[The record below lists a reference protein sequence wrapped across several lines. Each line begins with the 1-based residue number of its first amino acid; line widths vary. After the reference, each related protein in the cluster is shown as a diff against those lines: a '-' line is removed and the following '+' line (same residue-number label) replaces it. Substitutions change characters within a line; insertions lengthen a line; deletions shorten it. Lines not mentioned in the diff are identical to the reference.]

1 MAVRMTRISITLAE
15 ARKAPPPGLDLGA
28 TFDAVVVGS
37 GYGGAI
43 AAAKLVEAGQRVLLL
58 ERGREILP
66 GEYPRSLAEAVA
78 ETQITT
84 SEAGRLT
91 QTNGMLD
98 LRIHKDMSVVLGCG
112 LGGTSLIN
120 ANVALE
126 PDTRLFDETEEGP
139 DHKPRPVWPAA
150 LRGPLPPGATTM
162 LDQQYAEAKRT
173 LDSVKLPKEI
183 ELPKLKSLEVSA
195 KAMKLEVERMPINVR
210 FKDGPNHFGNHQAA
224 CTLCGDCCS
233 GCNYGAKN
241 TTLMNYLPYAAANG
255 AIILTEA
262 QVHWVAGSDGNWSLR
277 VASFGQAAADGI
289 DVAAKLV
296 VLAAGTLGSTE
307 ILKRS
312 VQQGRVKVATG
323 WLGKGFSGNGD
334 VLGFGFNANWTQSS
348 DGTAAPIF
356 SIGAGT
362 NTPVPVTPPS
372 AYPYTAGPY
381 SPGPCI
387 TGMIQVTWGEG
398 HPVRK
403 GVVIEDGVGPGPLSM
418 AYPAIFFAD
427 DAVNGSQLRFPD
439 AARRLQAL
447 AGLGN
452 TLISGV
458 GVEALAYTTP
468 MAQMQS
474 YLLMSHDD
482 AAGEIVYDPATDA
495 VKVEWTGVGAGAPFA
510 RDNALLQAASD
521 AIWADY
527 LANPM
532 WSEPFGWKVI
542 TTHPIGGCRMAD
554 DPAFGVVN
562 SDCQVYSGVG
572 TAVHDGL
579 MVCDGAVIPGSLGVN
594 PLLTISAVT
603 IRAMDRLITRRGWVK
618 RAEMKPAA
626 SSAAMQG
633 PPPAAADPLMAIV
646 PVAKAAQGRLVDYV
660 ARIALSKSQADAVGK
675 EIYDIL
681 WGYVQSF
688 SEGEKLALEAALWA
702 AYESADMQGDI
713 GPALDGLATDIGTV
727 ISALQSGGPDSEKLQ
742 RLETVLEGI
751 VGDLSSGLT
760 FTETMK
766 GFVSTPLTGRMAAI
780 SDPFEVAEVQGRA
793 EGRAVNGVFTVITAD
808 MERLVKDADHK
819 AQLSGVL
826 TLSVPGKAKPETFA
840 FTGGTFELLRGDAGA
855 VDRFL
860 MVYQADLPGGGR
872 FYGEKTLQRREGSNW
887 WTDLTTL
894 ATTLTL
900 PGQDPMKGMMRLGV
914 EEFVQQVLTV
924 KGEVTESRTLASLV
938 WLILRKV
945 AMREFKDLVADPD
958 FLNAVGRLLLNSSI
972 FGAVGAQGA
981 AALLGVREVEG
992 AQFFS
997 RTIFRTYGGIA
1008 AYLSNFPAQNPT
1020 KNPMPDPNGGHLPN
1034 PPGTVAKTYP
1044 AVMKD
1049 RARVQL
1055 TRFRGGNKGPV
1066 ILANGFGFRGMAFA
1080 AETNG
1085 TNPSLVAALAQKEF
1099 DVWIFDHRASP
1110 ANMDSKQP
1118 VNIDYTMD
1126 DIAAI
1131 DWPWA
1136 VDFVLKTRKQEG
1148 TDRGSVQLLAHCL
1161 GGLTAMMALQAG
1173 YVTGV
1178 RQMVVS
1184 QFTTMPVAGWFN
1196 QMKADLGLSHYIHD
1210 GMGERWAKIIGG
1222 AMGNPALTKL
1232 LEGTPVFDLRTGQ
1245 PQMGTAPPTPT
1256 QSLDMLIDTA
1266 LWNVPFPPGE
1276 TCYNPTCHRLFGVF
1290 GPVYSHAQL
1299 TEATHD
1305 ALNDIAGPVATRPF
1319 DQLAMIMQAG
1329 RALDATGRDV
1339 YFGKPELLD
1348 FPIHFISG
1356 ALNQLVMPETTLR
1369 SQRWL
1374 REALPGSAPQFTRD
1388 VFTGYGHLDCLI
1400 GKTAAADVFPSILRE
1415 LEKHR

>member
-1 MAVRMTRISITLAE
+1 MAVRMTRISVTLAE
-15 ARKAPPPGLDLGA
+15 ARKVPPPPGINLGL
-28 TFDAVVVGS
+28 TFDAIVVGS

-66 GEYPRSLAEAVA
+66 GEYPRSLAQAVA

-91 QTNGMLD
+91 QMNGMLD

-126 PDTRLFDETEEGP
+126 PDTRLFDETEAGP
-139 DHKPRPVWPAA
+139 DGKPRPVWPAA
-150 LRGPLPPGATTM
+150 LRGPLPPGAKTM
-162 LDQQYAEAKRT
+162 LDAQYAEAIQT
-173 LDSVKLPKEI
+173 LDSVPMPQAI
-183 ELPKLKSLEVSA
+183 TLPKLESLEVSA
-195 KAMKLEVERMPINVR
+195 KAMGLEVDRMPINVR
-210 FKDGPNHFGNHQAA
+210 FQDGPNHFGNFQAA

-262 QVHWVAGSDGNWSLR
+262 QVHWVAGSDGNWSVR
-277 VASFGQAAADGI
+277 VASFGQTAADGI

-307 ILKRS
+307 ILSRS
-312 VQQGRVKVATG
+312 VHLGKVQAATG

-334 VLGFGFNANWTQSS
+334 VLGFGFNANWTQAS

-362 NTPVPVTPPS
+362 NTPVPATPPS
-372 AYPYTAGPY
+372 AYPYVAGPY

-387 TGMIQVTWGEG
+387 AGMIKVTWGEG

-418 AYPAIFFAD
+418 AYPAIFFGD

-452 TLISGV
+452 TLMSGV

-474 YLLMSHDD
+474 YLLMSHDA
-482 AAGEIVYDPATDA
+482 AAGEIVFDAATDA
-495 VKVEWTGVGAGAPFA
+495 VRVEWPGVGAGAPFA

-532 WSEPFGWKVI
+532 WSEAFGWKVI

-554 DPAFGVVN
+554 DPAFGVVD
-562 SDCQVYSGVG
+562 SDCHVYTG
-572 TAVHDGL
+572 TGSAVHDGL

-603 IRAMDRLITRRGWVK
+603 IRAMDRLIARRGWGK
-618 RAEMKPAA
+618 GTGLKLAN
-626 SSAAMQG
+626 SSAPLQG
-633 PPPAAADPLMAIV
+633 PPTAAPDPLMAIM
-646 PVAKAAQGRLVDYV
+646 PMAKAAYDRLIDYV
-660 ARIALSKSQADAVGK
+660 ARIALGKAQADAVEK
-675 EIYDIL
+675 EIYGIL
-681 WGYVQSF
+681 WSYVQSF
-688 SEGEKLALEAALWA
+688 SGGEKLALEAALFA
-702 AYESADMQGDI
+702 ADKAADMQGDI
-713 GPALDGLATDIGTV
+713 GPALNVLATDIGKV
-727 ISALQSGGPDSEKLQ
+727 IKALQSGGPDSEKLP
-742 RLETVLEGI
+742 RLEKVLEGI
-751 VGDLSSGLT
+751 VGDLSSGLA

-766 GFVSTPLTGRMAAI
+766 GFVSTPLPGRMVAI
-780 SDPFEVAEVQGRA
+780 SDPFEVAEARGRA
-793 EGRAVNGVFTVITAD
+793 EGRALDGVFTVITAD
-808 MERLVKDADHK
+808 MERLVSDPDHK

-826 TLSVPGKAKPETFA
+826 TLSVPGQAKPDTFIFA
-840 FTGGTFELLRGDAGA
+840 DGTFELLRADGGA

-860 MVYQADLPGGGR
+860 MVYKAELPGGGR
-872 FYGEKTLQRREGSNW
+872 FHGYKTLQRREGSNW

-900 PGQDPMKGMMRLGV
+900 PGQDPMQGMMRLGV
-914 EEFVQQVLTV
+914 EDFVAQVQTV
-924 KGEVTESRTLASLV
+924 KGEVMENRTLASLV
-938 WLILRKV
+938 LLILRKV
-945 AMREFKDLVADPD
+945 ALREFKDLVADPG
-958 FLNAVGRLLLNSSI
+958 FLNAVARLLLNSSI
-972 FGAVGAQGA
+972 FGAAGAQGA
-981 AALLGVREVEG
+981 AALLGVREMEG
-992 AQFFS
+992 AQLFA
-997 RTIFRTYGGIA
+997 TTVFRTYGGIA
-1008 AYLSNFPAQNPT
+1008 AYLNNFPAQFST
-1020 KNPMPDPNGGHLPN
+1020 KDPMPDPNGGHLPN

-1044 AVMKD
+1044 AVMTD
-1049 RARVQL
+1049 GARVQL
-1055 TRFRGGNKGPV
+1055 TRFCGGKKGPV
-1066 ILANGFGFRGMAFA
+1066 ILANGFGFRGLAFA

-1085 TNPSLVAALAQKEF
+1085 ENPSLVATLAQEGF

-1110 ANMDSKQP
+1110 ANADAAGQ

-1136 VDFVLKTRKQEG
+1136 VDFVRKTRKAEG

-1173 YVTGV
+1173 HVTGV
-1178 RQMVVS
+1178 RQMIVS
-1184 QFTTMPVAGWFN
+1184 QFTTQPVAGWFN
-1196 QMKADLGLSHYIHD
+1196 QMKADLGLSQFIH
-1210 GMGERWAKIIGG
+1210 GGIGTRWAELIG
-1222 AMGNPALTKL
+1222 AEMGNPALTQL
-1232 LEGTPVFDLRTGQ
+1232 LEGTPVFDLRT
-1245 PQMGTAPPTPT
+1245 TVPPTGTPT
-1256 QSLDMLIDTA
+1256 PAQSLDLLINTA

-1276 TCYNPTCHRLFGVF
+1276 SCSNPTCHRVFGVF

-1305 ALNDIAGPVATRPF
+1305 ALNDIAGPVATLPF

-1329 RALDATGRDV
+1329 RALDAQGRDV
-1339 YFGKPELLD
+1339 YFDAPERLD

-1374 REALPGSAPQFTRD
+1374 QAALPGSAQNFTRE
-1388 VFTGYGHLDCLI
+1388 VFPGYGHLDCLI
-1400 GKTAAADVFPSILRE
+1400 GRTAAQDVFPSILRQ
-1415 LEKHR
+1415 LEPLA

>member
-1 MAVRMTRISITLAE
+1 MAVRMRRISTTLAK
-15 ARKAPPPGLDLGA
+15 ARNAPPPGLDLGA

-66 GEYPRSLAEAVA
+66 GEYPRSLAQAMA

-98 LRIHKDMSVVLGCG
+98 LRIHRDMSVVLGCG

-139 DHKPRPVWPAA
+139 DHKPRPVWPSA
-150 LRGPLPPGATTM
+150 LRGPLPPGAATM
-162 LDQQYAEAKRT
+162 LDLEYAEAIRT
-173 LDSVKLPKEI
+173 LDSVPMPEEI
-183 ELPKLKSLEVSA
+183 VLPKLTSLEVSA
-195 KAMKLEVERMPINVR
+195 KAMGHKVHRMPINVR
-210 FKDGPNHFGNHQAA
+210 FQDGPNHFGNHQAA

-262 QVHWVAGSDGNWSLR
+262 HVHWVAGSDGNWSLR
-277 VASFGQAAADGI
+277 VANFGQAAADGI

-312 VQQGRVKVATG
+312 VQQGRVQVATG

-334 VLGFGFNANWTQSS
+334 VLGFGFNANFTQST

-362 NTPVPVTPPS
+362 NTPLPVTPPS
-372 AYPYTAGPY
+372 TYPYMAGPY

-387 TGMIQVTWGEG
+387 TGMIKVTWGEG
-398 HPVRK
+398 HPVRN
-403 GVVIEDGVGPGPLSM
+403 GVVIEDGVGPGPLSI

-452 TLISGV
+452 SLNSGV
-458 GVEALAYTTP
+458 GIEALAYTAP

-482 AAGEIVYDPATDA
+482 AAGEIVYNPATDT
-495 VKVEWTGVGAGAPFA
+495 VKVEWPGVGAGAPFA

-532 WSEPFGWKVI
+532 WSEAFGWKVI

-603 IRAMDRLITRRGWVK
+603 IRAMNRLIARQGWRK
-618 RAEMKPAA
+618 ATGLKPAQ
-626 SSAAMQG
+626 SAAPMQA
-633 PPPAAADPLMAIV
+633 PPAAAPDPLLAIL
-646 PVAKAAQGRLVDYV
+646 PAAKAAHDRLIDYV
-660 ARIALSKSQADAVGK
+660 ARIALGKAQADAVAT
-675 EIYDIL
+675 EIYAIL
-681 WGYVQSF
+681 KTYVQSY
-688 SEGEKLALEAALWA
+688 SGAEKAALEAALWT
-702 AYESADMQGDI
+702 AYETADMQGDI
-713 GPALDGLATDIGTV
+713 GPALNVLATNIVTV
-727 ISALQSGGPDSEKLQ
+727 INALQTGGPDSERLA
-742 RLETVLEGI
+742 RLEAALTGL

-766 GFVSTPLTGRMAAI
+766 GFVSTPLAGRMVAI
-780 SDPFEVAEVQGRA
+780 SDPFELAEARGRA
-793 EGRAVNGVFTVITAD
+793 EGRALDGVFTVMTAD
-808 MERLVKDADHK
+808 MERLVTDPDHK

-826 TLSVPGKAKPETFA
+826 TLSVPGQTKPDTIA
-840 FTGGTFELLRGDAGA
+840 FSGGTFELLRADGDA

-860 MVYQADLPGGGR
+860 MVYAADLPGGGR
-872 FYGEKTLQRREGSNW
+872 FEGKKTLQRRAGSNW

-894 ATTLTL
+894 ATNLTL
-900 PGQDPMKGMMRLGV
+900 PGQDVMQGRMRLGV
-914 EEFVQQVLTV
+914 EDFVQQVQTV
-924 KGEVTESRTLASLV
+924 GGEVTESRSFASIVL
-938 WLILRKV
+938 LMLRKV
-945 AMREFKDLVADPD
+945 AEHAFSKLVADPH
-958 FLNAVGRLLLNSSI
+958 FLNAVVRLLLNSSA
-972 FGAVGAQGA
+972 FGGAGAQGA
-981 AALLGVREVEG
+981 AALLGLREMEG
-992 AQFFS
+992 AQLFAT
-997 RTIFRTYGGIA
+997 TIFRSYGGIA
-1008 AYLSNFPAQNPT
+1008 AYLNNFPAQFPT
-1020 KNPMPDPNGGHLPN
+1020 KDPMPDP
-1034 PPGTVAKTYP
+1034 PGMQGKTYP
-1044 AVMKD
+1044 AVLKD
-1049 RARVQL
+1049 GARVQL
-1055 TRFRGGNKGPV
+1055 TRFRGGSKGPV

-1080 AETNG
+1080 ADTNG
-1085 TNPSLVAALAQKEF
+1085 DNPSLVAALAQNGY

-1110 ANMDSKQP
+1110 ANIDGTHS
-1118 VNIDYTMD
+1118 VNTGYTMD
-1126 DIAAI
+1126 DIAAT

-1136 VDFVLKTRKQEG
+1136 LEFVRATRKSEG

-1173 YVTGV
+1173 HVTGV
-1178 RQMVVS
+1178 RQMIVS
-1184 QFTTMPVAGWFN
+1184 QFTTQPVAGWFN
-1196 QMKADLGLSHYIHD
+1196 QMKADLGLSQYIHD
-1210 GMGERWAKIIGG
+1210 GIGERWANIIGG
-1222 AMGNPALTKL
+1222 AMGNPALTQL
-1232 LEGTPVFDLRTGQ
+1232 LRGTPVFDLRTT
-1245 PQMGTAPPTPT
+1245 PPPPGTPTPA

-1266 LWNVPFPPGE
+1266 LWNVPFPAGE
-1276 TCYNPTCHRLFGVF
+1276 SCYNPTCHRVFGVF
-1290 GPVYSHAQL
+1290 GPVYSHPQL
-1299 TEATHD
+1299 TEATHN
-1305 ALNDIAGPVATRPF
+1305 ALNDIAGPVATLPF
-1319 DQLAMIMQAG
+1319 DQLALIMQAG
-1329 RALDATGRDV
+1329 RALDHKGRDV
-1339 YFGKPELLD
+1339 YFGKPKSLD

-1374 REALPGSAPQFTRD
+1374 QGAMPTKAAQFTRE
-1388 VFTGYGHLDCLI
+1388 VFAGYGHLDCLI
-1400 GKTAAADVFPSILRE
+1400 GKTAATDVFPSILKE
-1415 LEKHR
+1415 LEKQP